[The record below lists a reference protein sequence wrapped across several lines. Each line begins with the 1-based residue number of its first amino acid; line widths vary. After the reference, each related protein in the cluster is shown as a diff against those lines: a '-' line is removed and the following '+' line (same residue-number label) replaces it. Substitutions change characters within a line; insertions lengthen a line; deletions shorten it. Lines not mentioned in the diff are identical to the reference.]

1 MEFRTKLTEYTQM
14 TLKELEKEHL
24 KENQIL
30 LDMINDG
37 SYSQKQIQIQ
47 KSLVD
52 YIYKKIYIKKVE
64 FLRSS
69 FYLILFIFN
78 YYFIV

>member
-1 MEFRTKLTEYTQM
+1 MKVRVTITDYTTM

-24 KENQIL
+24 KQGQIL

-37 SYSQKQIQIQ
+37 RYSQKDIDRQ

-52 YIYKKIYIKKVE
+52 YIYKKIRTKHKTI
-64 FLRSS
+64 SDS
-69 FYLILFIFN
+69 IGH
-78 YYFIV
+78 